1 MGSDARDLVKHTKLF
16 IDGRFVDAV
25 SDKTFPTFNPSNS
38 ECIAQVAEGDAADVD
53 LAVRVA
59 REAFD
64 PGPGHDL
71 LLLILHKF
79 ADVIEEHLDELATLE
94 TLNNGMLIDLSKGII
109 AGWADKLNG
118 KTLRTDS
125 TRMCYTLL
133 EPIGVVGAIVPWNF
147 PAHMFLTKVGSA
159 LTCGNTIVVKVAE
172 QTPLTGLLL
181 ASLSQEAGI
190 PAGVLNVIPGYG
202 PTAGAAISKHMSVG
216 RVTFTGST
224 EVGRMIMESAA
235 RRNLKPVTL
244 ELGGKSPFIICED
257 AAAAAVSQNA
267 IFMHQ
272 GQVCVAASRVFVHES
287 IHDEFIK
294 RSVKLASERE
304 IGDPFQSKDFTSSQ
318 QFLETSRSI
327 KSGVVYVN
335 SYLGYGPAVPFGG
348 YKMSGIGRE
357 NGYEGLL
364 PYLQHKNWFHF
375 VYNDLNEELCK
386 LEPKRHT
393 GIFFVK
399 YSRITAL
406 HNEFLSV
413 NSDRKEASF
422 ILRKYRVVSES
433 ERIRRTSGVDLVQ
446 SLAKLS
452 TAPMRITWQAQMA
465 RMPLSVDEVGI
476 SQTIAHHKIQV
487 EVLQGDSLAGCQE
500 ARAHGKVVE
509 PPWLPLH

>member
-1 MGSDARDLVKHTKLF
+1 MGSDAKDLVKHTKLF

-25 SDKTFPTFNPSNS
+25 SGKTFSTFNPSNS

-53 LAVRVA
+53 LAVRAA

-64 PGPGHDL
+64 HGPWPRLAAAERGR
-71 LLLILHKF
+71 ILYKF

-109 AGWADKLNG
+109 AGSVASLRYNAGWADKLNG

-147 PAHMFLTKVGSA
+147 PAYLFLNKVGSA

-202 PTAGAAISKHMSVG
+202 PTAGAAISKHMSVDK
-216 RVTFTGST
+216 VTFTGST

-235 RRNLKPVTL
+235 RSNLKPVTL

-257 AAAAAVSQNA
+257 ADLDSAVAVSQDA

-294 RSVKLASERE
+294 RSVKLASERV
-304 IGDPFQSKDFTSSQ
+304 IGDPFQSGVQNGPQINQEQLDRVLSYIESGKKEGASLLVGGKRIGEKGFYIQPTIFGDVKQSMKIASEEIFGPVLSVLKFKTLDEAVELANSTHYGLAAAVFSKNIDTVN
-318 QFLETSRSI
+318 LLTRSI

-335 SYLGYGPAVPFGG
+335 CYLGDGPAVPFGG

-364 PYLQHKNWFHF
+364 PYLQHKSI
-375 VYNDLNEELCK
+375 LMPME
-386 LEPKRHT
+386 
-393 GIFFVK
+393 
-399 YSRITAL
+399 
-406 HNEFLSV
+406 
-413 NSDRKEASF
+413 NS
-422 ILRKYRVVSES
+422 
-433 ERIRRTSGVDLVQ
+433 
-446 SLAKLS
+446 
-452 TAPMRITWQAQMA
+452 
-465 RMPLSVDEVGI
+465 
-476 SQTIAHHKIQV
+476 
-487 EVLQGDSLAGCQE
+487 
-500 ARAHGKVVE
+500 
-509 PPWLPLH
+509 PWN